1 MKTPRVKIVV
11 TGLVLVLLLG
21 IFLMLKGIINIDI
34 PIDLGNTTD
43 TQPPLPI
50 YAPVAPVAPVAP
62 LMVDVPSLPPTR
74 PADYMVRITNRHA
87 DGRRTWHGIL
97 IRDHNRV
104 IVVTSRLVF
113 TDGFDG
119 TTLSFNRQTHQTRFL
134 VQDEKMGLVAL
145 HVYTNDAVALP
156 AISLSDDPNLPPDVS
171 ALVSTPQK
179 DFVVVVQGYMTAREL
194 PTPTAVDWMLLGGDL
209 PDTCVGAPVT
219 HNNDVV
225 GVVIGLNSLNR
236 KHAIAASLCTL
247 RKFVGFA
254 TSIDRVSEV
263 K

>member
-1 MKTPRVKIVV
+1 IV
-11 TGLVLVLLLG
+11 TGLILVFLLG
-21 IFLMLKGIINIDI
+21 IFLVLKGIINIDI

-50 YAPVAPVAPVAP
+50 YAPIAPVAPAAP
-62 LMVDVPSLPPTR
+62 PKVDVPSPPPTR
-74 PADYMVRITNRHA
+74 PTDYMVRITNRHKN
-87 DGRRTWHGIL
+87 GQRTWHGIL

-104 IVVTSRLVF
+104 VVITSRLVF
-113 TDGFDG
+113 TNGFDG
-119 TTLSFNRQTHQTRFL
+119 TTLSFNGQVYQTRFL

-156 AISLSDDPNLPPDVS
+156 AISLNDEPNLPPDVS

-179 DFVVVVQGYMTAREL
+179 DFVVVVQGYMTPRK
-194 PTPTAVDWMLLGGDL
+194 TPAHGAVDWMLLGGDL
-209 PDTCVGAPVT
+209 PDTCIGAPVT

-225 GVVIGLNSLNR
+225 GLVIGLNSLNR
-236 KHAIAASLCTL
+236 KHAIAASMYTL

-254 TSIDRVSEV
+254 TSNDRVSEIQ
-263 K
+263 